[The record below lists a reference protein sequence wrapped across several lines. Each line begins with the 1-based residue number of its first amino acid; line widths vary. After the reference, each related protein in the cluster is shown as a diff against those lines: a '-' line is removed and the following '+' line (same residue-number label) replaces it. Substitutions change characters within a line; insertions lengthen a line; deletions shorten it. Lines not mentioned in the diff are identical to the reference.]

1 MSNVRK
7 FDEMAVVVD
16 WIDAFKNR
24 HLDALLDLYEDTA
37 TIECCEG
44 GVFQGRPAVE
54 QYWEPKLSRS
64 RSGSFEIDA
73 LFPERD
79 GVSLD
84 YRGYDEKPVRTFFLF
99 SETGKIRMT
108 ACEPIEAAA
117 A

>member
-7 FDEMAVVVD
+7 FDEIAVVVD
-16 WIDAFKNR
+16 WLDACKNR

-44 GVFQGRPAVE
+44 GVFQGRSAMK
-54 QYWEPKLSRS
+54 QYWTRKLAQS
-64 RSGSFEIDA
+64 RSGAFEIDA
-73 LFPERD
+73 LFPERE

-84 YRGYDEKPVRTFFLF
+84 YRGNDGKPVRTFFRF
-99 SETGKIRMT
+99 NETGKISMT

-117 A
+117 

>member
-16 WIDAFKNR
+16 WIDACKNR
-24 HLDALLDLYEDTA
+24 HLNALLDLYEDTA

-44 GVFQGRPAVE
+44 GVFQGRPAME
-54 QYWEPKLSRS
+54 QYWRPRLSRS
-64 RSGSFEIDA
+64 RSGAFEIDA
-73 LFPERD
+73 LFPEGD

-84 YRGYDEKPVRTFFLF
+84 YRGHDGKPVRILF
-99 SETGKIRMT
+99 RFNKAGKIRMT

-117 A
+117 

>member
-64 RSGSFEIDA
+64 RSGSLEIHA

>member
-44 GVFQGRPAVE
+44 GVFQGRPAME
-54 QYWEPKLSRS
+54 QYWEPNCPDQGRAHSKSTPCF
-64 RSGSFEIDA
+64 RSG
-73 LFPERD
+73 
-79 GVSLD
+79 
-84 YRGYDEKPVRTFFLF
+84 
-99 SETGKIRMT
+99 T
-108 ACEPIEAAA
+108 ACLWIIAGMMKSPCGPFFCLVKRERFE
-117 A
+117 

>member
-1 MSNVRK
+1 MSNIRE

-44 GVFQGRPAVE
+44 GVFQGRPAME